1 MRNHL
6 IYSLLMFPSLVIT
19 FLAFLMRI
27 FNLSTPKGLV
37 FDEIYYVDGARDY
50 LKYGVEVTKGAPEF
64 VVHPPVGK
72 WLIAAG
78 IKLFGNHEFGWRIA
92 VAIAGTLTVFL
103 TARVAKRIFHE
114 NHWAT
119 LAALLM
125 ALDGLN
131 LVMSRTALLDI
142 FLTLFILLAVNA
154 WLKGEYLRFS
164 IYLGLA
170 MGSKWS
176 ALYFVAVFLILEFA
190 INRNL
195 IRAIKIGAT
204 SGLVYAA
211 TWFGWFASSL
221 GWDRDA
227 KSNPIF
233 SLIYYHKEMLGFHTG
248 LTEKHSYQANPWS
261 WIIMG
266 RPTSFFYQSP
276 SGCGT
281 KSCAQEVLAI
291 GTPILWWLGAIA
303 LVFLI
308 GVNLHNFAMRELDM
322 ASLIPF
328 LGILA
333 GYIPWFF
340 FQKRT
345 VFTFYAIAF
354 EPFLILAIVLL
365 AKLAYEYDVRFKY
378 AIGLAVAIIA
388 LNFIYFYPIF
398 TGALT
403 TYDAW
408 YARMWWSSW
417 I

>member
-1 MRNHL
+1 M
-6 IYSLLMFPSLVIT
+6 VIT
-19 FLAFLMRI
+19 FLAFFLRI
-27 FNLSTPKGLV
+27 FHLSTPKGLV

-50 LKYGVEVTKGAPEF
+50 LKYGVEVTKGSPEF
-64 VVHPPVGK
+64 IVHPPVGK

-92 VAIAGTLTVFL
+92 VAVAGTLTVYL
-103 TARVAKRIFHE
+103 TARIAQRIFHE
-114 NHWAT
+114 NKWAT

-125 ALDGLN
+125 TLDGLN

-154 WLKGEYLRFS
+154 WLKGKYLRFA

-176 ALYFVAVFLILEFA
+176 ALYFVAAFLIVELI

-195 IRAIKIGAT
+195 IRTIRVGIT
-204 SGLVYAA
+204 SLGIYVL
-211 TWFGWFASSL
+211 TWFGWFSSSL
-221 GWDRDA
+221 GWDRNS
-227 KSNPIF
+227 KSNPIS
-233 SLIYYHKEMLGFHTG
+233 SLIYYHNEMLGFHTG

-266 RPTSFFYQSP
+266 RPTSFFYESP
-276 SGCGT
+276 KGCGS
-281 KSCAQEVLAI
+281 KSCAQEVLAL

-303 LVFLI
+303 LLVLI

-328 LGILA
+328 LGIVA
-333 GYIPWFF
+333 GYLPWFF

-354 EPFLILAIVLL
+354 EPFVILAIVLL
-365 AKLAYEYDVRFKY
+365 AKLAYEYDERMKY
-378 AIGLAVAIIA
+378 VIALAVIAIAI
-388 LNFIYFYPIF
+388 NFIYFYPIF
-398 TGALT
+398 TGTIT
-403 TYDAW
+403 TYEAW
-408 YARMWWSSW
+408 YSRMWWSSW

>member
-1 MRNHL
+1 VRNHL

-204 SGLVYAA
+204 SGIVYVA
-211 TWFGWFASSL
+211 TWFGWFASTL

-365 AKLAYEYDVRFKY
+365 AKLAYEYDERFKY

>member
-1 MRNHL
+1 ML
-6 IYSLLMFPSLVIT
+6 PTMVIT
-19 FLAFLMRI
+19 FLAFFLRV
-27 FNLSTPKGLV
+27 FHLTTPKGLV

-50 LKYGVEVTKGAPEF
+50 LKYGVEVTKGSPEF
-64 VVHPPVGK
+64 IVHPPVGK

-92 VAIAGTLTVFL
+92 VAVAGTLTVYL
-103 TARVAKRIFHE
+103 TARIAQRIFHE
-114 NHWAT
+114 NKWAT

-125 ALDGLN
+125 TLDGLN

-154 WLKGEYLRFS
+154 WLKGKYLRFA

-176 ALYFVAVFLILEFA
+176 ALYFVAAFLIVELI

-195 IRAIKIGAT
+195 IRTIRVGIT
-204 SGLVYAA
+204 SLGIYVL
-211 TWFGWFASSL
+211 TWFGWFSSSL
-221 GWDRDA
+221 GWDRNS
-227 KSNPIF
+227 KSNPIS

-266 RPTSFFYQSP
+266 RPTSFFYESP
-276 SGCGT
+276 KGCGS
-281 KSCAQEVLAI
+281 KSCAQEVLAL

-303 LVFLI
+303 LLVLI
-308 GVNLHNFAMRELDM
+308 GVNLNNFAMRELDM

-328 LGILA
+328 LGIVA
-333 GYIPWFF
+333 GYLPWFF

-354 EPFLILAIVLL
+354 EPFVILAIVLL
-365 AKLAYEYDVRFKY
+365 AKLAYEYDERMKY
-378 AIGLAVAIIA
+378 VIALAVIAIAI
-388 LNFIYFYPIF
+388 NFIYFYPIF
-398 TGALT
+398 TGTIT
-403 TYDAW
+403 TYEAW
-408 YARMWWSSW
+408 YSRMWWSSW

>member
-1 MRNHL
+1 
-6 IYSLLMFPSLVIT
+6 MFPSLVIT
-19 FLAFLMRI
+19 FLAFLLRI

-37 FDEIYYVDGARDY
+37 FDEIYYVDGARNY

-92 VAIAGTLTVFL
+92 VAVAGTLTVYL
-103 TARVAKRIFHE
+103 TARISQRIFHE
-114 NHWAT
+114 NNWAT

-142 FLTLFILLAVNA
+142 FLTLFVLLAVNA
-154 WLKGEYLRFS
+154 WLKGKYLHFS

-176 ALYFVAVFLILEFA
+176 AIYFVALFLILELV

-195 IRAIKIGAT
+195 IRVIKVGVT
-204 SGLVYAA
+204 SGAIYIL
-211 TWFGWFASSL
+211 TWFGWFSSTL

-227 KSNPIF
+227 KSNPF
-233 SLIYYHKEMLGFHTG
+233 ASLIYYHKEMLGFHTG

-261 WIIMG
+261 WIVMG
-266 RPTSFFYQSP
+266 RPTSFFYESP
-276 SGCGT
+276 KGCGA
-281 KSCAQEVLAI
+281 KNCAQEVLAI

-303 LVFLI
+303 LVLLI
-308 GVNLHNFAMRELDM
+308 GVNLHNLAMRELDIS
-322 ASLIPF
+322 SLIPF

-333 GYIPWFF
+333 GYLPWFF

-345 VFTFYAIAF
+345 VFTFYAVVFA
-354 EPFLILAIVLL
+354 PFLILAIVLL
-365 AKLAYEYDVRFKY
+365 AKLAYEYDERLKY
-378 AIGLAVAIIA
+378 VIAIAVFAIAI
-388 LNFIYFYPIF
+388 NFLYFYPVF
-398 TGALT
+398 TGGIT

>member
-1 MRNHL
+1 
-6 IYSLLMFPSLVIT
+6 MFPALVIS
-19 FLAFLMRI
+19 FLAFLLRI
-27 FNLSTPKGLV
+27 FNLSKPKGLV

-50 LKYGVEVTKGAPEF
+50 LKFGVEVTKGAPEF
-64 VVHPPVGK
+64 IVHPPVGK
-72 WLIAAG
+72 WLIAIG

-92 VAIAGTLTVFL
+92 VAVAGTLTVYL
-103 TARVAKRIFHE
+103 TARIAQRIFHE
-114 NHWAT
+114 NKWAT

-142 FLTLFILLAVNA
+142 FLTLFVLLAVNA
-154 WLKGEYLRFS
+154 WLKGKYLNFA

-176 ALYFVAVFLILEFA
+176 AIYFVAVLLILEL
-190 INRNL
+190 IVNRNL
-195 IRAIKIGAT
+195 IRVIKVGIT
-204 SGLVYAA
+204 SGAIYIIS
-211 TWFGWFASSL
+211 WFGWFSSSL
-221 GWDRDA
+221 GWDRDS
-227 KSNPIF
+227 KSNPLS

-261 WIIMG
+261 WLVMG
-266 RPTSFFYQSP
+266 RPTSFFYESP
-276 SGCGT
+276 KGCGT
-281 KSCAQEVLAI
+281 KNCAQEVLAI

-303 LVFLI
+303 IVFLI
-308 GVNLHNFAMRELDM
+308 GVNLHNLAMREFDL

-333 GYIPWFF
+333 GYLPWFF

-345 VFTFYAIAF
+345 VFTFYAVVFA
-354 EPFLILAIVLL
+354 PFLILAIVLL
-365 AKLAYEYDVRFKY
+365 AKLAYEYDEKLKY
-378 AIGLAVAIIA
+378 VITIVVIAIA
-388 LNFIYFYPIF
+388 LNFLYFYPVF
-398 TGALT
+398 TGAIT

>member
-1 MRNHL
+1 
-6 IYSLLMFPSLVIT
+6 MFPSMVIT
-19 FLAFLMRI
+19 FLAFLLRI

-50 LKYGVEVTKGAPEF
+50 LKYGVEVSKGAPEF

-72 WLIAAG
+72 WLIATG
-78 IKLFGNHEFGWRIA
+78 IKLFGNNEFGWRIA
-92 VAIAGTLTVFL
+92 VAVAGTLTVYL
-103 TARVAKRIFHE
+103 TARIAQRIFHE
-114 NHWAT
+114 NKWAT

-142 FLTLFILLAVNA
+142 FLTLFVLLAVNA
-154 WLKGEYLRFS
+154 WLKGIYLNFS

-176 ALYFVAVFLILEFA
+176 AIYFVLLFLILELV

-195 IRAIKIGAT
+195 IRVIKVGVTSVAIYI
-204 SGLVYAA
+204 L
-211 TWFGWFASSL
+211 TWFGWFSSSL
-221 GWDRDA
+221 GWDRDT
-227 KSNPIF
+227 KSNPIA

-261 WIIMG
+261 WIVMG
-266 RPTSFFYQSP
+266 RPTSFFYESP
-276 SGCGT
+276 KGCGS
-281 KSCAQEVLAI
+281 KNCAQEVLAI

-303 LVFLI
+303 LVVLI
-308 GVNLHNFAMRELDM
+308 GVNLHNFAMRELDIS
-322 ASLIPF
+322 SLIPF

-333 GYIPWFF
+333 GYFPWFF

-345 VFTFYAIAF
+345 VFTFYAVVF

-365 AKLAYEYDVRFKY
+365 AKLAYEYDERFK
-378 AIGLAVAIIA
+378 IVIAVALIA
-388 LNFIYFYPIF
+388 IAFNFVYFYPIF
-398 TGALT
+398 TGDIT

-408 YARMWWSSW
+408 FARMWWSSW

>member
-1 MRNHL
+1 
-6 IYSLLMFPSLVIT
+6 MFPSLVIT

>member
-1 MRNHL
+1 M
-6 IYSLLMFPSLVIT
+6 VIT
-19 FLAFLMRI
+19 FLAFFLRI
-27 FNLSTPKGLV
+27 FHLSTPKGLV

-50 LKYGVEVTKGAPEF
+50 LKYGVEVTKGSPEF
-64 VVHPPVGK
+64 IVHPPVGK

-92 VAIAGTLTVFL
+92 VAVAGTLTVYL
-103 TARVAKRIFHE
+103 TARIAQRIFHE
-114 NHWAT
+114 NKWAT

-125 ALDGLN
+125 TLDGLN

-154 WLKGEYLRFS
+154 WLKGKYLRFA

-176 ALYFVAVFLILEFA
+176 ALYFVAAFLIVELI

-195 IRAIKIGAT
+195 IRTIRVGIT
-204 SGLVYAA
+204 SLGIYVL
-211 TWFGWFASSL
+211 TWFGWFSSSL
-221 GWDRDA
+221 GWDRYS
-227 KSNPIF
+227 KSNPIS
-233 SLIYYHKEMLGFHTG
+233 SLIYYHNEMLGFHTG
-248 LTEKHSYQANPWS
+248 LTEKHSYQATPWS

-266 RPTSFFYQSP
+266 RPTSFFYESP
-276 SGCGT
+276 KGCGS
-281 KSCAQEVLAI
+281 KSCAQEVLAL

-303 LVFLI
+303 LLVLI

-328 LGILA
+328 LGIVA
-333 GYIPWFF
+333 GYLPWFF

-354 EPFLILAIVLL
+354 EPFVILAIVLL
-365 AKLAYEYDVRFKY
+365 AKLAYEYDERMKY
-378 AIGLAVAIIA
+378 VIALAVIAIAI
-388 LNFIYFYPIF
+388 NFIYFYPIF
-398 TGALT
+398 TGT
-403 TYDAW
+403 INTYEAW
-408 YARMWWSSW
+408 YSRMWWSSW

>member
-1 MRNHL
+1 
-6 IYSLLMFPSLVIT
+6 MFPSMVIT
-19 FLAFLMRI
+19 FLAFLLRI

-50 LKYGVEVTKGAPEF
+50 LKYGVEVSKGAPEF

-72 WLIAAG
+72 WLIATG
-78 IKLFGNHEFGWRIA
+78 IKLFGNNEFGWRIA
-92 VAIAGTLTVFL
+92 VAVAGTLTVYL
-103 TARVAKRIFHE
+103 TARIAQRIFHE
-114 NHWAT
+114 NKWAT

-142 FLTLFILLAVNA
+142 FLTLFVLLAVNA
-154 WLKGEYLRFS
+154 WLKGIYLNFS

-176 ALYFVAVFLILEFA
+176 AIYFVLLFLILELV

-195 IRAIKIGAT
+195 IRVIKVGVTSVAIYI
-204 SGLVYAA
+204 L
-211 TWFGWFASSL
+211 TWFGWFSSSL
-221 GWDRDA
+221 GWDRDT
-227 KSNPIF
+227 KSNPIA

-261 WIIMG
+261 WIVMG
-266 RPTSFFYQSP
+266 RPTSFFYESP
-276 SGCGT
+276 KGCGS
-281 KSCAQEVLAI
+281 KNCAQEVLAI

-303 LVFLI
+303 LVVLI
-308 GVNLHNFAMRELDM
+308 GVNLHNFAMRELDIS
-322 ASLIPF
+322 SLIPF

-333 GYIPWFF
+333 GYFPWFF

-345 VFTFYAIAF
+345 VFTFYAVVF

-365 AKLAYEYDVRFKY
+365 AKLAYEFDERLKIV
-378 AIGLAVAIIA
+378 IAVALIA
-388 LNFIYFYPIF
+388 IAFNFVYFYPIF
-398 TGALT
+398 TGDIT

-408 YARMWWSSW
+408 FARMWWSSW

>member
-103 TARVAKRIFHE
+103 TARIAKRIFHE

-176 ALYFVAVFLILEFA
+176 ALYFVALFLILEFA

-195 IRAIKIGAT
+195 IRTIKIGAT
-204 SGLVYAA
+204 SGIVYIV

-221 GWDRDA
+221 GWDRNA

-276 SGCGT
+276 NGCGT

-308 GVNLHNFAMRELDM
+308 GVNLHNFAMRELDI

-365 AKLAYEYDVRFKY
+365 AKLAYEYDKRFKY

-388 LNFIYFYPIF
+388 LNFLYFYPIF

>member
-1 MRNHL
+1 
-6 IYSLLMFPSLVIT
+6 MFPSMVIT
-19 FLAFLMRI
+19 FLAFLIRT
-27 FNLSTPKGLV
+27 FNLATPKGLV

-92 VAIAGTLTVFL
+92 VAVAGTFTIYL
-103 TARVAKRIFHE
+103 TARIAQRIFHE
-114 NHWAT
+114 NKWAT
-119 LAALLM
+119 LAAILM

-142 FLTLFILLAVNA
+142 FLTLFVLLSVNA
-154 WLKGEYLRFS
+154 WLKGKYLNFAL
-164 IYLGLA
+164 YLGFA

-176 ALYFVAVFLILEFA
+176 AIYFVVLFLFLEFA

-195 IRAIKIGAT
+195 LRVLKVGITSSAIYV
-204 SGLVYAA
+204 L
-211 TWFGWFASSL
+211 TWFGWFNSTL

-227 KSNPIF
+227 KSNPIA

-261 WIIMG
+261 WIVMG
-266 RPTSFFYQSP
+266 RPTSFFYESP
-276 SGCGT
+276 KGCGS
-281 KSCAQEVLAI
+281 KNCAQEVLAI

-303 LVFLI
+303 LIVLI

-322 ASLIPF
+322 GSLIPF

-333 GYIPWFF
+333 GYLPWFF

-345 VFTFYAIAF
+345 VFTFYAVVFA
-354 EPFLILAIVLL
+354 PFLILAIVLL
-365 AKLAYEYDVRFKY
+365 AKLAYEFDERFKFVI
-378 AIGLAVAIIA
+378 AIAVLVIA
-388 LNFIYFYPIF
+388 LNFLYFYPIF
-398 TGALT
+398 TGGIT
-403 TYDAW
+403 TYNAW
-408 YARMWWSSW
+408 YSRMWWSSW

>member
-27 FNLSTPKGLV
+27 FNLTTPKGLV

-78 IKLFGNHEFGWRIA
+78 IKLFGNNEFGWRIA

-204 SGLVYAA
+204 SGLVYVA

-308 GVNLHNFAMRELDM
+308 GVNLHNFAMRELDI

>member
-1 MRNHL
+1 
-6 IYSLLMFPSLVIT
+6 MFPTLVIT

-27 FNLSTPKGLV
+27 FHLGTPKGLV

-92 VAIAGTLTVFL
+92 VAIAGTLTVYL
-103 TARVAKRIFHE
+103 TARIAQRIFHE
-114 NHWAT
+114 NKWAT

-125 ALDGLN
+125 TLDGLN

-142 FLTLFILLAVNA
+142 FLTLFILLSVNA
-154 WLKGEYLRFS
+154 WLSGKYLAFA

-176 ALYFVAVFLILEFA
+176 ALYFVIAFLVLEFVV
-190 INRNL
+190 NRNL
-195 IRAIKIGAT
+195 IRAIKVGAI
-204 SGLVYAA
+204 SGAVYIT
-211 TWFGWFASSL
+211 TWFGWFNSNL

-233 SLIYYHKEMLGFHTG
+233 SLIYYHREMLAFHTG

-261 WIIMG
+261 WIVMG
-266 RPTSFFYQSP
+266 RPTSFYYQSP
-276 SGCGT
+276 TGCGT

-303 LVFLI
+303 LLFLI
-308 GVNLHNFAMRELDM
+308 GVNLHNFAMREFQIS
-322 ASLIPF
+322 SLIP
-328 LGILA
+328 LIGIVA
-333 GYIPWFF
+333 GYLPWFF

-354 EPFLILAIVLL
+354 EPFIILAIVLL
-365 AKLAYEYDVRFKY
+365 AKFAYEYNENFKY
-378 AIGLAVAIIA
+378 LIA
-388 LNFIYFYPIF
+388 LIVLIVAVNFLYFYPIF
-398 TGALT
+398 AGQLT

-408 YARMWWSSW
+408 FARMWWNSW

>member
-1 MRNHL
+1 
-6 IYSLLMFPSLVIT
+6 MFPSMVIT
-19 FLAFLMRI
+19 FLAFLLRI
-27 FNLSTPKGLV
+27 FNLSTPEGLV

-50 LKYGVEVTKGAPEF
+50 LKYGVEVSKGAPEF

-72 WLIAAG
+72 WLIATG
-78 IKLFGNHEFGWRIA
+78 IKLFGNNEFGWRIA
-92 VAIAGTLTVFL
+92 VAVAGTLTVYL
-103 TARVAKRIFHE
+103 TARIAQRIFHE
-114 NHWAT
+114 NKWAT

-142 FLTLFILLAVNA
+142 FLTLFVLLAVNA
-154 WLKGEYLRFS
+154 WLKGIYLNFS

-176 ALYFVAVFLILEFA
+176 AIYFVLLFLILEFV

-195 IRAIKIGAT
+195 IRVIKVGVTSVAIYI
-204 SGLVYAA
+204 L
-211 TWFGWFASSL
+211 TWFGWFSSSL
-221 GWDRDA
+221 GWDRDT
-227 KSNPIF
+227 KSNPIA

-261 WIIMG
+261 WIVMG
-266 RPTSFFYQSP
+266 RPTSFFYESP
-276 SGCGT
+276 KGCGS
-281 KSCAQEVLAI
+281 KNCAQEVLAI

-303 LVFLI
+303 LVVLI
-308 GVNLHNFAMRELDM
+308 GVNLLNFAMRELDIS
-322 ASLIPF
+322 SLIPF

-333 GYIPWFF
+333 GYFPWFF

-345 VFTFYAIAF
+345 VFTFYAVVF

-365 AKLAYEYDVRFKY
+365 AKLAYEFDERLKIV
-378 AIGLAVAIIA
+378 IAVAVIA
-388 LNFIYFYPIF
+388 IAFNFVYFYPIF
-398 TGALT
+398 TGDIT

-408 YARMWWSSW
+408 FARMWWSSW

>member
-204 SGLVYAA
+204 SGLVYVA

-365 AKLAYEYDVRFKY
+365 AKLAYEYDERFKY
-378 AIGLAVAIIA
+378 AIGLAVAVIA

>member
-103 TARVAKRIFHE
+103 TARIAKRIFHE

-195 IRAIKIGAT
+195 IRTIKIGAT
-204 SGLVYAA
+204 SGLVYIV

-221 GWDRDA
+221 GWDRNA

-276 SGCGT
+276 NGCGT

-308 GVNLHNFAMRELDM
+308 GVNLHNFAMRELDI

-365 AKLAYEYDVRFKY
+365 AKLAYEYDERFKY